1 MLPAV
6 NATNRWQGIE
16 FTLPLICSG
25 IEYKVYMCRTASIS
39 TLYVRWLD
47 SRASLQPTDAR
58 AKPDGQRIRLLLHSR
73 TDPMCSLN
81 QEAS

>member
-39 TLYVRWLD
+39 TLYVRM
-47 SRASLQPTDAR
+47 AR
-58 AKPDGQRIRLLLHSR
+58 FTCKPATRR
-73 TDPMCSLN
+73 CSSKTGWPANPALVAQQN
-81 QEAS
+81 